1 MIELLQFKISTRK
14 GKKYMMVLNVDGR
27 GKTIHFGSAVSQTYI
42 DHLDDIKK
50 ENYIARHEVNED
62 FTKINPASASR
73 YILWNKKTLKKSLKS
88 FMKRFNIKD
97 SRKEY

>member
-14 GKKYMMVLNVDGR
+14 NKKYMLLFNIDGKA
-27 GKTIHFGSAVSQTYI
+27 KTIHFGSAVSQTYI

-50 ENYIARHEVNED
+50 ENYIARHRPNENWD
-62 FTKINPASASR
+62 KINPASSSR
-73 YILWNKKTLKKSLKS
+73 YILWSKKTLKKSLKS

-97 SRKEY
+97 SRNTN